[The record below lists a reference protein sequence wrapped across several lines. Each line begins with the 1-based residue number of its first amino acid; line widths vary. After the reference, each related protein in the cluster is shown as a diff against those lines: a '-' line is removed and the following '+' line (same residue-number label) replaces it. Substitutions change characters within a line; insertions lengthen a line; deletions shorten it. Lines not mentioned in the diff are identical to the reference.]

1 MNRENEKAMFAGKK
15 KSGLTKEQLG
25 LDTKRKKKKSIIDQ
39 DYDDFE
45 NNYSR
50 SYVSD
55 SDEEI
60 PSHQIPMY
68 NIHAV
73 ATIHLANNWKEIA
86 DSGLIV
92 KGKVD
97 FNRLFGFDMY
107 KLKELEREGFI
118 KIKQLSKNPYNIEIE
133 STGKNFKYTRGL

>member
-1 MNRENEKAMFAGKK
+1 MLDANRKAMFAGKN

-25 LDTKRKKKKSIIDQ
+25 LDTKKQNKKSIIDQ

-97 FNRLFGFDMY
+97 FNRLYGFDMW

>member
-1 MNRENEKAMFAGKK
+1 MNRENEKAMFAGKN

-25 LDTKRKKKKSIIDQ
+25 LDTKRQKKKSIIDQ
-39 DYDDFE
+39 NYDDFE

-73 ATIHLANNWKEIA
+73 ATIHLANTWKKIA

-97 FNRLFGFDMY
+97 FNRLYGFDMW